1 MASKEGFFINNFLIN
16 EFFFKNHKYPSKIL
30 NELENFHSQKELH
43 QISHI
48 QPKTI
53 ENWLPEH
60 YHKANIQGDIELKY
74 STKAT

>member
-1 MASKEGFFINNFLIN
+1 MNFSFEN
-16 EFFFKNHKYPSKIL
+16 PKHPSKIL
-30 NELENFHSQKELH
+30 NELEKFHSQKNYIK
-43 QISHI
+43 ISHI